1 MARDP
6 ASGIRLSNNK
16 RMACVSCLEGKQTR
30 NAQSQQDSGT
40 HSPIYRIGGVICS
53 DLKGPMT
60 PQDRLGNRY
69 LVNFVDHKS
78 NYCRVFLAR
87 TKDAAAKQF
96 EAFLVHF
103 EKLFGFKVHVLRTD
117 GGREY
122 ANVDLFCE
130 RTGVAR
136 QVSEARNQASNG
148 KAERMHRT
156 VLNLARSMMFAC
168 ALPLM
173 FWGDAVQYAVHILNR
188 SPTRANAKRASPL
201 EVLTGK
207 TPDLRGIV
215 VFGSQCSVY
224 RDPRKNSLLQ
234 RSMRAIIVGVSEE
247 TKGYKVL
254 LPRDNKVV
262 VTQHIKN
269 IETLTEAQNAQL
281 QRAMDV
287 GDRSEVQVDTGAP
300 AAVANDGR
308 AEGNKKTSKS
318 GKR

>member
-1 MARDP
+1 M
-6 ASGIRLSNNK
+6 
-16 RMACVSCLEGKQTR
+16 
-30 NAQSQQDSGT
+30 
-40 HSPIYRIGGVICS
+40 
-53 DLKGPMT
+53 
-60 PQDRLGNRY
+60 
-69 LVNFVDHKS
+69 
-78 NYCRVFLAR
+78 
-87 TKDAAAKQF
+87 
-96 EAFLVHF
+96 
-103 EKLFGFKVHVLRTD
+103 
-117 GGREY
+117 
-122 ANVDLFCE
+122 
-130 RTGVAR
+130 
-136 QVSEARNQASNG
+136 
-148 KAERMHRT
+148 
-156 VLNLARSMMFAC
+156 
-168 ALPLM
+168 
-173 FWGDAVQYAVHILNR
+173 QYAVHILNR

-224 RDPRKNSLLQ
+224 RDPRKNALLQ